1 MKKKHIQ
8 YSNPTIVEAVI
19 EIRFQAILSASDTL
33 KIEMKL
39 GSKYPIEKD
48 ELVHYKATVSPGGM
62 ALQQDK
68 LGQFRIKLKINNQII
83 IQIFPDKF
91 SFHWVGKY
99 PGWSTFHAEFQ
110 RFWKIFHKLK
120 TELLAKQI
128 GVRFINQINDKTINQ
143 EVGYWLKSSPNLPQ
157 NIRNSVSDYFFAGK
171 WPIAP
176 ERWAQVNIAEGISN
190 NDSKPLIFDI
200 DVFNVLKN
208 PMKTETMIP
217 KITSELHEQVYEI
230 FNSSTSAHY
239 EKLLNSISEI
249 V

>member
-19 EIRFQAILSASDTL
+19 EIRFQTILSVSDTL
-33 KIEMKL
+33 KIEKKL
-39 GSKYPIEKD
+39 GAKYPIEKD
-48 ELVHYKATVSPGGM
+48 ELVHYKATVSPEGM

-68 LGQFRIKLKINNQII
+68 LGQYRIKLKINNQII

-91 SFHWVGKY
+91 SFHWIGKY
-99 PGWSTFHAEFQ
+99 PGWSKFDKEFHH
-110 RFWKIFHKLK
+110 FWKIFYKLHPR
-120 TELLAKQI
+120 LLAKQI
-128 GVRFINQINDKTINQ
+128 GVRFINQINYKTIDQ
-143 EVGYWLKSSPNLPQ
+143 EVGYWLKSSPNFPQ
-157 NIRNSVSDYFFAGK
+157 NIRNSVCDYFFVGK

-200 DVFNVLKN
+200 DVFNILKN
-208 PMKTETMIP
+208 PVKTETLIS

-239 EKLLNSISEI
+239 EKLLNSISET